1 MRIKKINA
9 FVSLLTVLLL
19 LLHVGYSG
27 FCYLTMYYNPVLK
40 IVFTMPFMLAV
51 LTHAVLGMLSVFLL
65 NDGTALLE
73 YPGLNWKTMMQ
84 RISAALIFPLLFL
97 HIKSFDLYSFSAERG
112 NYILFFL
119 VLFGNILFY
128 LVLVMHVSVS
138 ISKALITLGLLSSK
152 PAQERIDRIAI
163 ILGIIIMV
171 CVTVVIVRGLVIMFL
186 K

>member
-1 MRIKKINA
+1 MKLKTINA
-9 FVSLLTVLLL
+9 IVSLLTVLFL
-19 LLHVGYSG
+19 LLHVGFTG
-27 FCYLTMYYNPVLK
+27 FCYLTMYYNPFLK
-40 IVFTMPFMLAV
+40 KVFTLPFMMMVLA
-51 LTHAVLGMLSVFLL
+51 HAVLGMLSVFLL
-65 NDGTALLE
+65 SDGTALIE
-73 YPGLNWKTMMQ
+73 YPKLNWKTTMQ
-84 RISAALIFPLLFL
+84 RVSAALIFPLLFL
-97 HIKSFDLYSFSAERG
+97 HIKSYDIYSFSAKSG

-119 VLFGNILFY
+119 VLIGNILFY